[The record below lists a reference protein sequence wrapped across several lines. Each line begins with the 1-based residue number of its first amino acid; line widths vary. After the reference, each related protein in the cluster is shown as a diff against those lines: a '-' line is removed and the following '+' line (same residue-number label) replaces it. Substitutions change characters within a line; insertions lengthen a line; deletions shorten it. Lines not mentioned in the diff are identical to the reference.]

1 MKTAVCTLAWGNAW
15 DRYAQRFVNT
25 FDQYWPADI
34 DLWLVTDEHRHH
46 RRTKEILLSEIE
58 GYQAFK
64 DKWVADRQARGFNPP
79 PGAKRDAQGYNFRYD
94 AMKWMPQALAPQ
106 QVMRRL
112 EDGDIF
118 VWFDADTHTTKRVR
132 KGWIEELLGGYD
144 VAAQLRPGT
153 HTEIGFYAMRV
164 TPWTRRALD
173 MFAGL
178 YTSGHVFALKEWH
191 SAFVWDH
198 CIAATPG
205 LKVRSVATVTEA
217 DYGRNTHVWPNS
229 LLAEFTVHEKGKRKF
244 R

>member
-15 DRYAQRFVNT
+15 DRYAKKFVDT
-25 FDQYWPADI
+25 FDFHWPENI
-34 DLWLVTDEHRHH
+34 DLWMVTDVPRGH
-46 RRTKEILLSEIE
+46 RRAREIYLPDIE

-64 DKWVADRQARGFNPP
+64 DKWCADRQARGFNPP
-79 PGAKRDAQGYNFRYD
+79 PGAKRDAQGYSYRYD

-106 QVMRRL
+106 QVMRKL

-118 VWFDADTHTTKRVR
+118 VWFDADTFTTKEVR
-132 KGWIEELLGGYD
+132 EGWIEELLDGHD
-144 VAAQLRPGT
+144 VAAPLRPGCY
-153 HTEIGFYAMRV
+153 TEIGFYAMRV
-164 TPWTRRALD
+164 TPWTRRAID

-178 YTSGHVFALKEWH
+178 YTSGNIFALKEWH
-191 SAFVWDH
+191 SAFAWDH

-205 LKVRSVATVTEA
+205 LKVRSVAKTHPG
-217 DYGRNTHVWPNS
+217 DYGRTTHVWPTS